1 MMDGHSSPVIAKSD
15 GVKGDLVAT
24 EAFAGIIGIKPK
36 VEEPGLKAE
45 LHPSFHPLNDTPIQ
59 IQGT

>member
-1 MMDGHSSPVIAKSD
+1 MMAGYSSPVVAKSD

-45 LHPSFHPLNDTPIQ
+45 LHPFHPSNDTPIQ
-59 IQGT
+59 MQGT